1 LGLPVAHA
9 RAKNP
14 RETDISMVI
23 EQRRSPADKLIL
35 RMVLPAIWRTPLQ
48 PLGRAAALWHKEVP
62 TGRP

>member
-1 LGLPVAHA
+1 
-9 RAKNP
+9 
-14 RETDISMVI
+14 MVI